1 MYLYNFSKF
10 KYLIESV
17 QAGNLRYQKCEG
29 GDGIIDP
36 TSFERVDLAGKA
48 AIKFINDNAKMY
60 TDQDQA
66 FGSSDSIN
74 NCLGGDPNAPLT
86 GRFFEVKTYDIG
98 GGVKA
103 EYASFEL
110 KETGEELF

>member
-10 KYLIESV
+10 KYIIESV
-17 QAGNLRYQKCEG
+17 QAGSIRYQKCEG

-36 TSFERVDLAGKA
+36 TTFERVDLGGKT

-60 TDQDQA
+60 TDSDPA
-66 FGSSDSIN
+66 FGSSESIN

-86 GRFFEVKTYDIG
+86 GRFFEVKTYDMG

-110 KETGEELF
+110 KETGEELY

>member
-10 KYLIESV
+10 KRIIESV
-17 QAGNLRYQKCEG
+17 QGGSIRYQKCEG

-36 TSFERVDLAGKA
+36 TTFERVDLAGKT

-60 TDQDQA
+60 TDSDSA
-66 FGSSDSIN
+66 FGSSESIN
-74 NCLGGDPNAPLT
+74 NCLGGDPNKPLT
-86 GRFFEVKTYDIG
+86 GRFFEVKGYDIG

-110 KETGEELF
+110 KETGEELY